1 MTNECERNEQRQ
13 HIEDEEE
20 EEEEDMYGDEDDA
33 AAFHILA
40 QGLILPVYI
49 LNYVNPHFYIAD
61 EHDCQ
66 YELADIQAQAP
77 VEGH

>member
-1 MTNECERNEQRQ
+1 MTNQRKHDEQRQ
-13 HIEDEEE
+13 YIEDEEE
-20 EEEEDMYGDEDDA
+20 GKEEDMYGDEDDA
-33 AAFHILA
+33 AAFYIIA

-49 LNYVNPHFYIAD
+49 LNYANPHFYVAD
-61 EHDCQ
+61 ERDRQ